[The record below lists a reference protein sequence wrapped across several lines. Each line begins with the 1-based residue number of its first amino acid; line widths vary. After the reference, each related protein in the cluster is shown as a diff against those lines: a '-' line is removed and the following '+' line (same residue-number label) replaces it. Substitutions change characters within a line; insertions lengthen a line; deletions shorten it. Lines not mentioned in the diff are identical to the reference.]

1 MLGPPAAEAL
11 SSAARLSSARAG
23 GKTKWKTRPQR
34 ERERYDRAHSGRAQS
49 PRDPG
54 SSGSQSPVTGER
66 FRDDAVASTVL
77 RCCQVDD

>member
-1 MLGPPAAEAL
+1 MLGPPPAELCTQLCGQAQL
-11 SSAARLSSARAG
+11 CPGRRKNKMEDSA
-23 GKTKWKTRPQR
+23 P
-34 ERERYDRAHSGRAQS
+34 ERERGMTALTL

-77 RCCQVDD
+77 PGR